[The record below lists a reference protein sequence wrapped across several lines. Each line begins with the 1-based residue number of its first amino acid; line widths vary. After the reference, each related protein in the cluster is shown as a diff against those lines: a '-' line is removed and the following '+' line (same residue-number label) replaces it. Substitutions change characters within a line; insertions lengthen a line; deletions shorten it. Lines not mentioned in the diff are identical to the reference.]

1 MTNLKESKL
10 TFNDF
15 CYKILDRMYEP
26 RLSYEQ
32 QCTGY
37 KLLRKMVEENITPA
51 TKEEYK
57 RWRTNP
63 TIEEL
68 LSTPDIKYLT
78 FLHELVRPIIIEHW
92 DKIKKLKLDI

>member
-37 KLLRKMVEENITPA
+37 KLLRKMVKENI
-51 TKEEYK
+51 
-57 RWRTNP
+57 
-63 TIEEL
+63 L
-68 LSTPDIKYLT
+68 G
-78 FLHELVRPIIIEHW
+78 H
-92 DKIKKLKLDI
+92 